1 MKTPYLYFGKKGYQA
16 TAGVVNGVYS
26 ALTMANSGMMP
37 ATKNNAT
44 LSQSLRVLIKSTTAV
59 GAVRGALLTTAGATG
74 LTDYVDGSTLLAA
87 TANEEVVNVSAI
99 VKSYTIGSG
108 DEVVTILDVSD
119 TSGQTVITGDTVYF
133 EEMNFDATVPPI
145 NTGTDNTVGFSDL
158 CVPAT
163 SYLGAE
169 PLAFTEGVGDNA
181 GLYHDGTAL
190 DATRLYFKSPDG
202 SPAVDTVDLVHTADK
217 TKEINEAMEDLCN
230 STVYDEMIKVH
241 YLTAVGATGGS
252 PPDGQ
257 IVHNAFSSRGILI
270 KRCLITATARS

>member
-1 MKTPYLYFGKKGYQA
+1 MKTPYLYFGKKGYIA

-37 ATKNNAT
+37 AVKNNST
-44 LSQSLRVLIKSTTAV
+44 LPNSLRVLFKSTTVV
-59 GAVRGALLTTAGATG
+59 GSIRGSLLLTATDA
-74 LTDYVDGSTLLAA
+74 TQVDFVDGSALTAA
-87 TANEEVVNVSAI
+87 SILGEVTNMSGL

-108 DEVVTILDVSD
+108 DEVVTVLDVSD
-119 TSGQTVITGDTVYF
+119 TSGMTIITGDTVYM